1 LLKVVNEIKES
12 RRLLSRPIVLRST
25 IRLRSATH
33 PAYTDRIGIVTLNM
47 GARLVKWATV
57 FDRAVSANDEMVP
70 NIRPTSFI
78 YVPFSNFFCADVH
91 ILVRG

>member
-1 LLKVVNEIKES
+1 
-12 RRLLSRPIVLRST
+12 
-25 IRLRSATH
+25 
-33 PAYTDRIGIVTLNM
+33 M
-47 GARLVKWATV
+47 GARLVKRATV
-57 FDRAVSANDEMVP
+57 FDRAVSANDEMVS